1 MREIVALARLFYSVT
16 KKNPFHSLLFF
27 IGITLSGYL
36 QIVSLGALY
45 PIINTI
51 TGSQGSS
58 NKIIQYV
65 DKAIIFLG
73 LEPNITNYFLIF
85 ISVAFISAMIYI
97 LSETQQAVFLRKIEF
112 SERFS
117 LVKDAV
123 YSNWAVLRDLNHGDF
138 INTVAREVELYK
150 VIIKYLFV
158 IISSFIQITCFIFM
172 AILIDRNIALF
183 SLGLLVL
190 GGLAF
195 YPLMKKASSLGRER
209 ADRFSMMTDSLL
221 NTTRAFKNIK
231 TGSLESF
238 LMAYVRE
245 KLFKVSFIYQKQQIL
260 SAVQGRLS
268 ELIGFITI
276 TIVFFVGRGPF
287 NADYGKIILI
297 SVVLIRLVPQVRSI
311 TESFHRAY
319 GALPSFNKIRKLR
332 NICVSPISNRGSKI
346 AKSLS
351 TVRIKNLTYGYDG
364 RESVIQDLTLEISKG
379 EFWAVCGPT
388 GAGKTTLLDLISS
401 IIEPTSGEIWYDQ
414 LSHHKIDAKSLHQHI
429 GYLTQ
434 DSFIFAGSILENIIW
449 GETSAPDKNRLS
461 WALRTAQ
468 LETLCQENGLDS
480 KVAESGQ
487 NLSGGQKQRIAIART
502 LMKNFDFIL
511 MDEPTS
517 ALDPKTEQ
525 DFIETISELKGK
537 VGIVLVTHNTKLLE
551 YCDHILEIRD
561 GCAKQTR

>member
-1 MREIVALARLFYSVT
+1 MMEIVDLARLFSGVI

-27 IGITLSGYL
+27 IGITLSGYF

-65 DKAIIFLG
+65 ERAIRFLG

-85 ISVAFISAMIYI
+85 LSVAFLSAMIYI
-97 LSETQQAVFLRKIEF
+97 VSETQQAAFLRKIEF
-112 SERFS
+112 NERFS

-138 INTVAREVELYK
+138 INTVTREVQLYK
-150 VIIKYLFV
+150 VVIKYLFV
-158 IISSFIQITCFIFM
+158 IISSFIQIICLIYM

-190 GGLAF
+190 GGWVF
-195 YPLMKKASSLGRER
+195 YPLMKKANSLGREWT
-209 ADRFSMMTDSLL
+209 DGFSIMTDNLL

-238 LMAYVRE
+238 LLSYIRG
-245 KLFKVSFIYQKQQIL
+245 KISRVSFLYEKMQIL
-260 SAVQGRLS
+260 SAIQSRLS

-297 SVVLIRLVPQVRSI
+297 SVVLIRLVPQVRFI
-311 TESFHRAY
+311 TDSFHRAY
-319 GALPSFNKIRKLR
+319 SALPSFNKIQRLKNVCIPLA
-332 NICVSPISNRGSKI
+332 SNRGSNI

-351 TVRIKNLTYGYDG
+351 TIGIKNLTYGYDG

-414 LSHHKIDAKSLHQHI
+414 LSHHKIGAKSLHRHI

-434 DSFIFAGSILENIIW
+434 DSFIFAGSILENIVW

-468 LETLCQENGLDS
+468 LETMCQEKGLDF

-537 VGIVLVTHNTKLLE
+537 VGIVLVTHDPKVLE
-551 YCDHILEIRD
+551 YCDHILEIGD
-561 GCAKQTR
+561 GYTKQIR